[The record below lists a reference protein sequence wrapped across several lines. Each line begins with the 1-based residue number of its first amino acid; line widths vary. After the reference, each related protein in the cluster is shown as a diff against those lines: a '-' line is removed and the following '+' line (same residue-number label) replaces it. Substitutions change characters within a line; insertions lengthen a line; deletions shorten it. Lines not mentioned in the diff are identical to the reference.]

1 MNKTNASANPV
12 NVLSNIPDVL
22 TSVNLLNS
30 NSNTANNSDLLDF
43 SYERFND
50 GPVDPDPP
58 TPTKAPSPPAKHHPT
73 KIDTSSTGMIA
84 SYVISVLLGIAYFMG
99 VALAPTKIF
108 SDNVFTLLMI
118 AIGILNITLFAMVIS
133 DSSNINEQ
141 MKKGHC
147 GKKKYSLVNTNETN
161 FLILSIIIQLSI
173 CTIIAVYNWTDT
185 GSDKAHEV
193 LDILIYIASTFIAIG
208 ILLSGGI
215 YIKGHIC
222 GIIDGIR
229 GHAYMAIIILAMMI
243 NSINYIIF
251 SGKNMITFESYKL
264 ITLICLIIA
273 ISIIILTITYW
284 GSISDEDE
292 QKKIN
297 KNVTIVGGISML
309 ALIVGIV
316 IYLLKFY
323 KSS

>member
-30 NSNTANNSDLLDF
+30 NSNNANNSDLLDF

-50 GPVDPDPP
+50 HDQQ
-58 TPTKAPSPPAKHHPT
+58 TPTKTPSPPTKTPLKHN

-84 SYVISVLLGIAYFMG
+84 SYVISILLGVAYFMG

-118 AIGILNITLFAMVIS
+118 AIGILNIILFAMVIS
-133 DSSNINEQ
+133 DSSTINEQ

-147 GKKKYSLVNTNETN
+147 GKRKYSPVNTNETN

-185 GSDKAHEV
+185 GTDKAHEV

-251 SGKNMITFESYKL
+251 SGKNIITFESYKL

-273 ISIIILTITYW
+273 IFIIILTITYW

-297 KNVTIVGGISML
+297 KNVTIVGSISML